1 MSEQYPAGGKGHAPS
16 GIRVLDQAV
25 DPAEKARYVQLMFDA
40 IAPRY
45 DLLNNVLSV
54 GIHHL
59 WRSFAVRC
67 AALTQGDAALDVCAG
82 TGDVGALLRRAVGP
96 GGRVVSV
103 DFSMPMLRA
112 GDARYAESGSA
123 RAQVDA
129 VCLPFADESFD
140 AALVAFGLRNVAQPA
155 LAVAEMRR
163 VVKPG
168 GRVVVLEFAQPHFG
182 WFNSVY
188 EAYSKYGMPLIGGL
202 ISGRREAYSYL
213 PESVARWKSR
223 SELIEIM
230 RDAGLRE
237 PRLRDLTFGMVCVHT
252 GTR

>member
-1 MSEQYPAGGKGHAPS
+1 MSARCSGAPW
-16 GIRVLDQAV
+16 GR
-25 DPAEKARYVQLMFDA
+25 M
-40 IAPRY
+40 
-45 DLLNNVLSV
+45 
-54 GIHHL
+54 
-59 WRSFAVRC
+59 
-67 AALTQGDAALDVCAG
+67 
-82 TGDVGALLRRAVGP
+82 
-96 GGRVVSV
+96 GRVVSV

-129 VCLPFADESFD
+129 VSSA
-140 AALVAFGLRNVAQPA
+140 VRGRKLRRGAGGIWIAQCGRSPRWLSPRCGA
-155 LAVAEMRR
+155 WCS
-163 VVKPG
+163 PG

-223 SELIEIM
+223 SELIEMM
-230 RDAGLRE
+230 RAAGLRE

>member
-1 MSEQYPAGGKGHAPS
+1 MS
-16 GIRVLDQAV
+16 GIRVLDQPV
-25 DPAEKARYVQLMFDA
+25 DPAEKAHYVQSMFDA

-45 DLLNNVLSV
+45 DLLNNVLSA

-67 AALTQGDAALDVCAG
+67 AALTMGGSALDVCAG
-82 TGDVGALLRRAVGP
+82 TGDVGSVIRRAVGP
-96 GGRVVSV
+96 RGRVVSV

-129 VCLPFADESFD
+129 VRLPFADKSFD
-140 AALVAFGLRNVAQPA
+140 AALVAFGLRNVAEPA
-155 LAVAEMRR
+155 KAVAEMRR

-168 GRVVVLEFAQPHFG
+168 GRVVVLEFAQPRVG
-182 WFNSVY
+182 WFNTLY
-188 EAYSKYGMPLIGGL
+188 EAYSKYGLPLIGGL
-202 ISGRREAYSYL
+202 ISGRREAYLYL

-223 SELIEIM
+223 SELVEIM
-230 RDAGLRE
+230 SAAGLTE
-237 PRLRDLTFGMVCVHT
+237 PRWRDLTFGMVCVHT